1 MEQRIRYCSGHG
13 GRRIAYAVAGAG
25 PPLVCPAWWVS
36 HVEHDWERPRF
47 RGFFAALGSR
57 HTVVRYDRVGAGLS
71 DRERCDF
78 TLEAELADLDA
89 VVRHLRL
96 DRLALLA
103 QSCGAPTGIAYA
115 ARHPDA
121 VTHLVLCGGYVNGGA
136 LASPDM
142 KAALIALVRASW
154 GVGAKALA
162 DIFAPGISV
171 EEANDLAAEQ
181 LASATAEMAARLLQ
195 LTYDLDARED
205 APKVRCPTVV
215 LHRARDRAVPFEA
228 GRQAAAVI
236 PSAELVPLDG
246 NAHIPWYGDAR
257 PTIDAVLRF
266 LGGASPGVAPDDGAA
281 FLRRGDV
288 WEIVYARRTV
298 LVKDSKGLR
307 DLAVLL
313 ASPGEE
319 VEAAR
324 LAVGCLLGARAGA
337 DPVLDRTALKG
348 CRRRLAELDR
358 LVDEADANHDAGRV
372 DALGAEREAVLR
384 EVRAATGLGGRSRRL
399 GDTGERGRKAVSGR
413 IRRAIAG
420 LRAVHPELA
429 DHLERS
435 VATGLRCAYAPR
447 PPLAWRT

>member
-1 MEQRIRYCSGHG
+1 LEQRIKYCSGHG

-36 HVEHDWERPRF
+36 HVEHDWERPRA
-47 RGFFAALGSR
+47 RGYFAALASR
-57 HTVVRYDRVGAGLS
+57 HTLVRYDRVGAGLS
-71 DRERCDF
+71 DRERDDF
-78 TLEAELADLDA
+78 TLDAELADLDA

-96 DRLALLA
+96 ERFALLG

-121 VTHLVLCGGYVNGGA
+121 VTHLVLYGGYVNGGA
-136 LASPDM
+136 LASPDV
-142 KAALIALVRASW
+142 KAALMALVRASW

-171 EEANDLAAEQ
+171 EEANDLAAAQ
-181 LASATAEMAARLLQ
+181 RVSATAEMAARLLQ
-195 LTYDLDARED
+195 LTYDLDARRD

-215 LHRARDRAVPFEA
+215 LHRTRDRAIRFEA
-228 GRQAAAVI
+228 GRQAAADI

-246 NAHIPWYGDAR
+246 DAHIPWYGDAR
-257 PTIDAVLRF
+257 TTAGAALRF

-288 WEIVYARRTV
+288 WEIAYAGRTV
-298 LVKDSKGLR
+298 HVKDSKGLR

-319 VEAAR
+319 VDAAR
-324 LAVGCLLGARAGA
+324 LASGGEPDARSGA
-337 DPVLDRTALKG
+337 DPVLDRTALED
-348 CRRRLAELDR
+348 CRSRLAEIDR
-358 LVDEADANHDAGRV
+358 LVEEAEANHDAGRAG
-372 DALGAEREAVLR
+372 ALGAERDAILQ
-384 EVRAATGLGGRSRRL
+384 EVRAATGLGGRPRRL
-399 GDTGERGRKAVSGR
+399 GDAAERARKAVSGR
-413 IRRAIAG
+413 IHQAIAG

-429 DHLERS
+429 DHLARS
-435 VATGLRCAYAPR
+435 VATGLRCGYAPR
-447 PPLAWRT
+447 PPLTWRT